1 MTTILCNLGTDESD
15 PLLRLERIKESTVRG
30 KQMMGELNTLEALA
44 VGAITMAPLLFG
56 PVPGFVDYTPP
67 PFNVII
73 SNVPGSK
80 EDLYWNGA
88 KLDGIYP
95 ASIVCDGQ
103 ALNIT
108 VASNGDSLNFGLI
121 GCRRSVPHLQ
131 RMLTHLENTL
141 EELEK
146 AA

>member
-1 MTTILCNLGTDESD
+1 
-15 PLLRLERIKESTVRG
+15 
-30 KQMMGELNTLEALA
+30 
-44 VGAITMAPLLFG
+44 
-56 PVPGFVDYTPP
+56 
-67 PFNVII
+67 
-73 SNVPGSK
+73 
-80 EDLYWNGA
+80 LYWNGA

-95 ASIVCDGQ
+95 ASIVADGQ

-146 AA
+146 TL